1 MYKEVNKKEAVEI
14 YLAGGMVFAGSGQS
28 LDRLGCF
35 TLETVKNRS
44 EIRYVA
50 DVEEEKKPCRVKK
63 SNDEGES
70 GAKKAEAGEMKTKPA
85 VTPESEPKTLGEQI
99 ASLKDKGFSNKEIA
113 EKLNIKANAVSA
125 NYYLYNRKK
134 KKQAEKPEA
143 EDEDLKWDEPEEDKG
158 PRLPQKQA
166 ELKSTLKG
174 GKTTSVDLAKA
185 QALLE
190 AGWTVEKAADEFNVY
205 PDELGEALEKYRKE
219 SI

>member
-50 DVEEEKKPCRVKK
+50 DVEEEKKPCGVKK
-63 SNDEGES
+63 GNE
-70 GAKKAEAGEMKTKPA
+70 
-85 VTPESEPKTLGEQI
+85 TPESEPKTLGEQI
-99 ASLKDKGFSNKEIA
+99 AQLKDKGFSNKEIA

-134 KKQAEKPEA
+134 KKQAEKEEA
-143 EDEDLKWDEPEEDKG
+143 EDEDLKWDEPKEDKG